1 MATTTAVPKTRI
13 PGGSFLL
20 EDRPTSEVFTPED
33 FNEQHQ
39 LIAQTADDFA
49 TNEVLPVAERM
60 ERKDWA
66 LTRELL
72 KKTAEL
78 GLTSVDIPEEYGGAE
93 MDKVSSCILAD
104 HMAKYAG
111 FAVSWGGHTGIGT
124 LPIVFF
130 G

>member
-60 ERKDWA
+60 EHKDWA

-72 KKTAEL
+72 GWQPTQP
-78 GLTSVDIPEEYGGAE
+78 GLIADLEAGHYFTSSPQ
-93 MDKVSSCILAD
+93 
-104 HMAKYAG
+104 
-111 FAVSWGGHTGIGT
+111 T
-124 LPIVFF
+124 
-130 G
+130 